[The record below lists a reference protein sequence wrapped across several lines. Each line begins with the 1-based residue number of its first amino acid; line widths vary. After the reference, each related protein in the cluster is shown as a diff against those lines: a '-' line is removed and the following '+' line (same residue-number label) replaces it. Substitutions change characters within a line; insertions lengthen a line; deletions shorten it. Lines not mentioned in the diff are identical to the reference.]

1 MGSDMKR
8 ATSADVARL
17 SGVSRATVSYVLN
30 DVPGHRIPADTRER
44 ILVAAQELGYV
55 PSASAAALKRGRSN
69 LVLLDTAG
77 IGDSHEM
84 AKFLSSFA
92 TTVREGGFTLVTYSA
107 ATSPLSVSE
116 MAVAVSSFIV
126 ASLVPHGDDEVDN
139 LRQLGIQYFDGKTT
153 RSSADVRSIAFERGA
168 ALQVD
173 VLAEAGHRSICFALP
188 ISDAVDFVTAARHEA
203 ACARAAELG
212 LAVKGTVAVDVDLP
226 VLAHRLDTTRGE
238 GVTAVV
244 ASNDETAMAVLA
256 AARMA
261 GLNVPGDLAVIG
273 FDDIP
278 LARFAFPALTT
289 IRLDSATVARMLA
302 TDMLIAAGCDL
313 SPVTPPHALIDVV
326 HRESV

>member
-1 MGSDMKR
+1 MKR

-30 DVPGHRIPADTRER
+30 DVPGHRIPAATRER

-55 PSASAAALKRGRSN
+55 PSASAAALKRGRTN
-69 LVLLDTAG
+69 LVLLNTSG

-84 AKFLSSFA
+84 TRFLSSFA
-92 TTVREGGFTLVTYSA
+92 ATVREGGFTLITHSA

-126 ASLVPHGDDEVDN
+126 ASLIPHSDDEVEN
-139 LRQLGIQYFDGKTT
+139 LRQLGIQYFDGETAQ
-153 RSSADVRSIAFERGA
+153 SSADIRSIAFERGS

-173 VLAEAGHRSICFALP
+173 VLAKAGHRSLCFAQP
-188 ISDAVDFVTAARHEA
+188 VSSEVDFVTTARYEA

-212 LAVKGTVAVDVDLP
+212 IALKDTLAVDVDLP
-226 VLAHRLDTTRGE
+226 VLAQRLSATHGD
-238 GVTAVV
+238 GVTAIV

-261 GLNVPGDLAVIG
+261 GLDVPRDLAVIG

-278 LARFAFPALTT
+278 LAQFAFPALTT
-289 IRLDSATVARMLA
+289 IRLDSATIARILA
-302 TDMLIAAGCDL
+302 TDMLNAAGCDM
-313 SPVTPPHALIDVV
+313 SPVTPTHALIEVV